1 MPCNK
6 TSLSVKFYPFEKMD
20 YDPPFRSRR
29 PLYSVMWAYA
39 ALKKETPVARWRY
52 KNTKDAIIQFYPDV
66 AKVEDAAR

>member
-1 MPCNK
+1 
-6 TSLSVKFYPFEKMD
+6 MD